1 MRALTEAAIRSDR
14 AQNRVPIKVPRFP
27 PPHLILWPGH
37 REGWAI
43 SRLRRAYRIAWRRR
57 FGLRDFLRTAIAWL
71 LWPLISLVLA
81 VREAFR
87 FGGPIARAGG
97 PGVLQQILQQTWIS
111 IGYRI
116 VPRYYY
122 VFELHRPELRR
133 RTAEYL
139 TRMETK
145 SGIYRALKLRGDRST
160 FVRINDKL
168 SFALFFG
175 RNGLR
180 IVPVFAAFRAGL
192 RVGNIG
198 DGTLPEG
205 QDLFVKKIEGRGG
218 IGAEVWLAQ
227 PHGRYRNPHGD
238 ECTGE
243 DLIVRVL
250 NHSKQVDYLI
260 QARVVNHPEIADLTP
275 GALSTVRLL
284 TILNEQGEPEA
295 VNAAFRM
302 AISKTSPVDNF
313 HAGGIAA
320 AVDMA
325 TGTLGAATGLGLGG
339 DFRWH
344 DTHPLTGGQI
354 RGRRLPN
361 WSEAVALAIAAHR
374 LIAPRVMVGWDIGF
388 LPEGPCLIEGNS
400 GPDADIHQR
409 TELRPIGNARY
420 GELLAFHM
428 ERRLGLRG

>member
-1 MRALTEAAIRSDR
+1 MRALTETAVSSDS

-37 REGWAI
+37 REEWAI
-43 SRLRRAYRIAWRRR
+43 SRLRRAYRLAWRRR
-57 FGLRDFLRTAIAWL
+57 FGPRDYLRTAIGWL

-81 VREAFR
+81 VRGALR
-87 FGGPIARAGG
+87 FGGPVARGGG
-97 PGVLQQILQQTWIS
+97 PGLAQQILQQTWLS
-111 IGYRI
+111 IAYRI

-122 VFELHRPELRR
+122 VFELHRPELRGR
-133 RTAEYL
+133 AAEYL
-139 TRMETK
+139 TRTETK
-145 SGIYRALKLRGDRST
+145 RGVYRALKLRGDRSS
-160 FVRINDKL
+160 FVRINDKI
-168 SFALFFG
+168 SFAKFFG

-180 IVPVFAAFRAGL
+180 VVPVFAAFRAGL
-192 RVGNIG
+192 RVGNVG

-205 QDLFVKKIEGRGG
+205 QDLFEKKIEGRGG
-218 IGAEVWLAQ
+218 IGAEVWLSQ
-227 PHGRYRNPHGD
+227 PHGRYRNTKGD
-238 ECTGE
+238 ERTAE
-243 DLIVRVL
+243 DLVARVREQ
-250 NHSKQVDYLI
+250 SKQVDYLI
-260 QARVVNHPEIADLTP
+260 QARAVNHPGIADLTP

-302 AISKTSPVDNF
+302 AVSRTSPVDNF

-325 TGTLGAATGLGLGG
+325 TGSLGPATGLGLGG

-344 DTHPLTGGQI
+344 ETHPLTGGQI
-354 RGRRLPN
+354 RGRRLPD
-361 WSEAVALAIAAHR
+361 WTQALALAIAAHR

-388 LPEGPCLIEGNS
+388 LPEGPCLIEGNT

-409 TELRPIGNARY
+409 IELRPIGNARY
-420 GELLAFHM
+420 GELLAWHM
-428 ERRLGLRG
+428 ERRMGLRG